1 MSIALSVF
9 ENRITLPSLFS
20 FSLDKK
26 LILLVMIVSI
36 FALATTSFLSFNYA
50 EEILIQRVNNQ
61 LLSESTIRGN
71 SIENLFDTRIKDLQN
86 LSNDPIVQNLVGELN
101 QMKLNTGYDARIEE
115 KRNQFL
121 ISVQTFQE
129 SVGYSIDVENIKI
142 IGKKGTAFFSLDRLK
157 DNDFSQDPRFIKGM
171 RESFVGFESVENF
184 EKKLIVTI
192 PIFAIDNGINSEPI
206 GVIISTM
213 RSTEIDKILLNR
225 GGLGET
231 GEIYLV
237 NDDFLMISE
246 SRFVENAVFNQKVE
260 TLGTIQCFENGE
272 EIQGLYQDY
281 RGIWIFGS
289 TYCAKDSGLVLLAE
303 IEETETL
310 EPVLI
315 LQDKIMQTGIVI
327 TLAMG
332 GIAFFL
338 SKSISRPLI
347 KLKNAANEIS
357 QGNFGVRT
365 EIKSSDEIGQLSSA
379 FDSMA
384 KKLQY
389 SLVTLKQKEELIKRQ
404 QDVLLQF
411 SDYSENY
418 CVCFIDIVNSTN
430 ITEKLSDLKTS
441 KFYGIFLN
449 LMNEIVS
456 SYEGIVVKNIGDSLL
471 FYFPKTNSQDEQSL
485 RQAIDCCLKMSES
498 HKIVNKMMNKEG
510 LPSIDYRISA
520 TYGPVRVAK
529 IATSSVDDIFGS
541 TVNKC
546 SKINYAAPPNGVVIG
561 DELCRLVNSI
571 EGYNFSRIT
580 NNLVVN
586 ELGYTV
592 YQISTKKKTLEIL
605 TDPQSFGTK
614 IGTKRA
620 RNHG

>member
-9 ENRITLPSLFS
+9 KNRLVIPSLIS

-26 LILLVMIVSI
+26 LILFVMMVSI
-36 FALATTSFLSFNYA
+36 FALSIASLLSFNYA
-50 EEILIQRVNNQ
+50 EEILKQRVGNQ
-61 LLSESTIRGN
+61 LLSESSIRGN
-71 SIENLFDTRIKDLQN
+71 SIENLFETRIKDLQN
-86 LSNDPIVQNLVGELN
+86 LSTDPIIQNLVDELN
-101 QMKLNTGYDARIEE
+101 QRKLNTGYDARIEE

-129 SVGYSIDVENIKI
+129 SVGYSIGVEDIKI
-142 IGKKGTAFFSLDRLK
+142 IGTKGMSFFSLDRLK
-157 DNDFSQDPRFIKGM
+157 NNDFSQDPRFLKGLQ
-171 RESFVGFESVENF
+171 EPFVGFEPVDNF
-184 EKKLIVTI
+184 GKKMVVAI
-192 PIFAIDNGINSEPI
+192 PIFPSSGQKSSEPI

-213 RSTEIDKILLNR
+213 RSAEIDKILLNR
-225 GGLGET
+225 SGLGET

-237 NDDFLMISE
+237 NEDFLMISE
-246 SRFVENAVFNQKVE
+246 SRFMENVVFNQKVE

-281 RGIWIFGS
+281 RGIWTFGS
-289 TYCAKDSGLVLLAE
+289 TYCLKDARLVLLAE
-303 IEETETL
+303 IDERETM

-315 LQDKIMQTGIVI
+315 LQDEIIQTGIVI

-332 GIAFFL
+332 VIAFFL
-338 SKSISRPLI
+338 AKSISRPLI

-357 QGNFGVRT
+357 HGNFGVRT
-365 EIKSSDEIGQLSSA
+365 ELKSRDEVGQLSSA
-379 FDSMA
+379 FDLMA

-389 SLVTLKQKEELIKRQ
+389 SLVTIKQKEELIKRQ

-411 SDYSENY
+411 SNFSENY
-418 CVCFIDIVNSTN
+418 CVCFIDIIDSTR
-430 ITEKLSDLKTS
+430 IMAKLSDLNTS
-441 KFYGIFLN
+441 KFYSIFLN

-456 SYEGIVVKNIGDSLL
+456 NFDGVVVKNIGDSLL

-485 RQAIDCCLKMSES
+485 KQAIDCCLEMSES
-498 HKIVNKMMNKEG
+498 NKIVNKMRNKEG
-510 LPSIDYRISA
+510 LPSVDYRISA

-561 DELCRLVNSI
+561 DELCMLVKSI

-580 NNLVVN
+580 NNPIVN
-586 ELGYTV
+586 ERGYTV
-592 YQISTKKKTLEIL
+592 YQVSSKKKTLQKLI
-605 TDPQSFGTK
+605 DPQPSPK
-614 IGTKRA
+614 KHESKRE
-620 RNHG
+620 RNLP

>member
-9 ENRITLPSLFS
+9 KNRITLPNFIS

-26 LILLVMIVSI
+26 LILLVMMVSI
-36 FALATTSFLSFNYA
+36 FALSIASFLSFNYA
-50 EEILIQRVNNQ
+50 EEILKQGVGNQ
-61 LLSESTIRGN
+61 LLSESSLRGS

-86 LSNDPIVQNLVGELN
+86 LATDPIIPILVDELN

-115 KRNQFL
+115 KRNLFL

-129 SVGYSIDVENIKI
+129 SVGYSIGVEDIKI
-142 IGKKGTAFFSLDRLK
+142 IGTKGTVFFSLNRLE

-171 RESFVGFESVENF
+171 QESFVGFEPVDNF
-184 EKKLIVTI
+184 GKKMVVAT
-192 PIFAIDNGINSEPI
+192 PIFPSSEQKSSEPI

-213 RSTEIDKILLNR
+213 RSDEIDKILLNR
-225 GGLGET
+225 SGLGET

-237 NDDFLMISE
+237 NEDFLMISE
-246 SRFVENAVFNQKVE
+246 SRFIENVVFNQRVD
-260 TLGTIQCFENGE
+260 TLGAIQCFENGE

-281 RGIWIFGS
+281 RGIWTFGS
-289 TYCAKDSGLVLLAE
+289 TYCLKDSGLVLLAE
-303 IEETETL
+303 IDENETL

-315 LQDKIMQTGIVI
+315 LQDEIMQTGIVL

-332 GIAFFL
+332 VIAFFL
-338 SKSISRPLI
+338 AKSISRPLI

-357 QGNFGVRT
+357 RGNFGIRT
-365 EIKSSDEIGQLSSA
+365 ELKSRDEVGQLSSA
-379 FDSMA
+379 FDLMA

-389 SLVTLKQKEELIKRQ
+389 SLVTIKQKEELIKRQ

-411 SDYSENY
+411 SNFSENY
-418 CVCFIDIVNSTN
+418 CVCFIDIVNSTS

-441 KFYGIFLN
+441 KFYSIFLN

-456 SYEGIVVKNIGDSLL
+456 NFDGVVVKNIGDSLL

-498 HKIVNKMMNKEG
+498 QKIVNKMMNKEG

-561 DELCRLVNSI
+561 DELCQLVKSI

-580 NNLVVN
+580 DNPEVN
-586 ELGYTV
+586 ERGYTV
-592 YQISTKKKTLEIL
+592 YQVSPKKKTLKIL
-605 TDPQSFGTK
+605 TDPKSFPK
-614 IGTKRA
+614 KQESKKA
-620 RNHG
+620 RNIG

>member
-61 LLSESTIRGN
+61 LLSESTVRGN

-121 ISVQTFQE
+121 ISVQTFHE
-129 SVGYSIDVENIKI
+129 STGHSIGMDDIQI

-171 RESFVGFESVENF
+171 RDSFVEFKSVENF
-184 EKKLIVTI
+184 ENKLIVTI
-192 PIFAIDNGINSEPI
+192 PIFAIDNGKNSEPI

-213 RSTEIDKILLNR
+213 HSTEIDKILLSSS
-225 GGLGET
+225 LGET

-260 TLGTIQCFENGE
+260 TLGTIQCFEKGE

-289 TYCAKDSGLVLLAE
+289 TYCLKDSGLVLLAE
-303 IEETETL
+303 IDEDETL

-332 GIAFFL
+332 VIAFFF

-357 QGNFGVRT
+357 RGNFGVRT
-365 EIKSSDEIGQLSSA
+365 ELKSSDEVGQLSSA
-379 FDSMA
+379 FDTMA

-389 SLVTLKQKEELIKRQ
+389 SLVTIKQKEELIKRQ

-411 SDYSENY
+411 SNFSENY
-418 CVCFIDIVNSTN
+418 CVCFVDIVNSTS

-441 KFYGIFLN
+441 KFYSIFLN

-456 SYEGIVVKNIGDSLL
+456 NFDGVVVKNIGDSLL
-471 FYFPKTNSQDEQSL
+471 FYFPKTNSRDEQSL
-485 RQAIDCCLKMSES
+485 RQVLDCCLKMSES

-561 DELCRLVNSI
+561 DELCILVESI
-571 EGYNFSRIT
+571 KGYNFSRIT
-580 NNLVVN
+580 DNPEVN
-586 ELGYTV
+586 ERGYTV
-592 YQISTKKKTLEIL
+592 YQVSAKKKTLQNLI
-605 TDPQSFGTK
+605 DPQSFPKKQESKGT
-614 IGTKRA
+614 
-620 RNHG
+620 RNLG

>member
-1 MSIALSVF
+1 L
-9 ENRITLPSLFS
+9 
-20 FSLDKK
+20 
-26 LILLVMIVSI
+26 
-36 FALATTSFLSFNYA
+36 
-50 EEILIQRVNNQ
+50 
-61 LLSESTIRGN
+61 
-71 SIENLFDTRIKDLQN
+71 
-86 LSNDPIVQNLVGELN
+86 
-101 QMKLNTGYDARIEE
+101 
-115 KRNQFL
+115 
-121 ISVQTFQE
+121 
-129 SVGYSIDVENIKI
+129 
-142 IGKKGTAFFSLDRLK
+142 
-157 DNDFSQDPRFIKGM
+157 
-171 RESFVGFESVENF
+171 
-184 EKKLIVTI
+184 
-192 PIFAIDNGINSEPI
+192 
-206 GVIISTM
+206 GV
-213 RSTEIDKILLNR
+213 
-225 GGLGET
+225 
-231 GEIYLV
+231 
-237 NDDFLMISE
+237 
-246 SRFVENAVFNQKVE
+246 
-260 TLGTIQCFENGE
+260 IQCFENGQE
-272 EIQGLYQDY
+272 VQGLYQDY

-303 IEETETL
+303 IDEAETL

-327 TLAMG
+327 TVAMG
-332 GIAFFL
+332 GSAFFL

-357 QGNFGVRT
+357 RGNFGVRT

-379 FDSMA
+379 FDTMA

-411 SDYSENY
+411 TDYSENY
-418 CVCFIDIVNSTN
+418 CVCFIDIVNSTS

-449 LMNEIVS
+449 LMNEIVNK
-456 SYEGIVVKNIGDSLL
+456 YDGIVVKNIGDSLL

-485 RQAIDCCLKMSES
+485 RQALDCCLKMSES

-520 TYGPVRVAK
+520 TYGSVRVAK

-580 NNLVVN
+580 NSSVAN

-592 YQISTKKKTLEIL
+592 YQVSSKKKTLQIL
-605 TDPQSFGTK
+605 TDPQSLGTK
-614 IGTKRA
+614 TGI
-620 RNHG
+620 